1 MENKLLINIS
11 NASQLFSLVKSYEK
25 NQNEL
30 NIIMQNENT
39 HEIIKNILFEKNRS
53 EEEIYLLKIFLRNLT
68 KFMKLIS
75 REDTGEIDYI
85 LTKVSNDIELEIHK
99 KNNFIMKIGDIGNNF
114 YIILKGKVAV
124 IITKIFDVIMTKKE
138 YINHLKLLKYFEE
151 NYLFNNTLVNNY
163 EILPIESSE
172 IENEKLN
179 VKNLEYDNLKDY
191 FSLINADNYQD
202 EEKINKIIGL
212 NNFEIDKIL
221 NPNRKSKTK
230 YYYLKITGLFKV
242 VELNEGNSFGEMA
255 LSNKDFK
262 RTASI
267 YTLEDS
273 FFGTLNYREYKMSL
287 KSYLDE
293 YKNLSIS
300 LVFENTLF
308 KNIGKTFFINKF
320 WNYFIVRNLKK
331 GEYIF
336 KNNFRRDEIY
346 FIYKG
351 EIKIISPKLTYNKI
365 IQYLNE
371 FCPCLNLNS
380 KLLDIKKES
389 DIILTYVK
397 TGEII
402 GMNDLLFHK
411 KFFVDGIIE
420 SNNAIVF
427 AIDYHFMNE
436 FLNTYS
442 NVRFNWNII
451 EKKKKNIMISRLES
465 IKRTYESDIIE
476 LTRREDIDKKYDC
489 GQKVTNF
496 FENMGNIFKPGENNM
511 LKIKTIQEKF
521 DLNPIDKHLYINK
534 SNKFIFKKNKNHF
547 SNNYNTIDDYNKS
560 YNTITIDYDRNLKKK
575 ILPIITLHNSFIKEK
590 INQSS
595 KKNIN
600 EINYLDNIN
609 NNSNSKDK
617 NNITILGRL
626 FKRKKNN
633 NIKILKKNINLKGI
647 SYEKFLKKDD
657 LSFSDSKEIESKK
670 FLNSLSASKNQISNV
685 AIKEYNS
692 KKILNQLYF
701 YDNNVNNLMKK
712 NLGISFAKSMS
723 YNNQKNNIKN
733 ENKRKIR
740 PPFSYIRMGMTLKN
754 IKHNQ

>member
-1 MENKLLINIS
+1 MENKLLINES
-11 NASQLFSLVKSYEK
+11 NDSQLYSLVKNYEK
-25 NQNEL
+25 NPNEL
-30 NIIMQNENT
+30 NRIMQNEKT
-39 HEIIKNILFEKNRS
+39 HEIIKNILTQKTRS
-53 EEEIYLLKIFLRNLT
+53 EDEIYLLKVYLRQLT

-75 REDTGEIDYI
+75 REGTEEIDYI
-85 LTKVSNDIELEIHK
+85 LSKVSNDIELEIYK

-124 IITKIFDVIMTKKE
+124 IISKYYDVIMTKKE

-151 NYLFNNTLVNNY
+151 NYLFNKTLVDNY
-163 EILPIESSE
+163 EILQIKSDE
-172 IENEKLN
+172 IENAKLN
-179 VKNLEYDNLKDY
+179 IKKFEYSNLKDY
-191 FSLINADNYQD
+191 FSLINAENYQD
-202 EEKINKIIGL
+202 EEKVNQIIGL
-212 NNFEIDKIL
+212 NRIEIDTFL

-230 YYYLKITGLFKV
+230 YYYLRITGLFKV

-255 LSNKDFK
+255 LLNKESK

-273 FFGTLNYREYKMSL
+273 FFGTLNFREYKMSL
-287 KSYLDE
+287 KTYLDE
-293 YKNLSIS
+293 YKTLTIT
-300 LVFENTLF
+300 LVFENSLF
-308 KNIGKTFFINKF
+308 KNVGKTFFINKF
-320 WNYFIVRNLKK
+320 WNYFIVRNLNK
-331 GEYIF
+331 GDYVF

-351 EIKIISPKLTYNKI
+351 EIKIVAPKLTYDKI
-365 IQYLNE
+365 IKYLNE
-371 FCPCLNLNS
+371 FSPSLHKIN
-380 KLLDIKKES
+380 KKHLDIKKES
-389 DIILTYVK
+389 DIILTYFK

-511 LKIKTIQEKF
+511 LKVKTIQEKF
-521 DLNPIDKHLYINK
+521 DLNPIDKHLIINK
-534 SNKFIFKKNKNHF
+534 SNQFLLKTNKNNYF
-547 SNNYNTIDDYNKS
+547 NNYRTIDDYNKS
-560 YNTITIDYDRNLKKK
+560 YNNTIDYDNSLKNR
-575 ILPIITLHNSFIKEK
+575 ILPTITLHNSFIKEK

-595 KKNIN
+595 KQFMNDN
-600 EINYLDNIN
+600 TNLDTLNM
-609 NNSNSKDK
+609 NSNSIGK
-617 NNITILGRL
+617 NNITILGKL

-633 NIKILKKNINLKGI
+633 NITILKKNINLKGI
-647 SYEKFLKKDD
+647 SYETFSKKDD
-657 LSFSDSKEIESKK
+657 LSLSKEIESKK

-712 NLGISFAKSMS
+712 NLGITFIKSSS
-723 YNNQKNNIKN
+723 YKIPKNNNIKT
-733 ENKRKIR
+733 ENKRKVK

-754 IKHNQ
+754 IKENQ